1 MRVPRLLQRAPCH
14 SARPKIPGVRQ
25 LALACAM
32 ISVMALTA
40 SGLQAQSVYRIVGP
54 DGRVTFS
61 DKPSLSAVPAAKGSA
76 PDIPTTAPSA
86 SGVALPFE
94 LRRVV
99 NQFPV
104 TLYTASNCAPC
115 DQGRLLLRKRGVPF
129 AEKTVSSAEDAQAL
143 QTLSGNTS
151 LPFLTIGSQQIQ
163 GFSEQEWT
171 QYLTAA
177 AYPETSKLPASYRAP
192 AATPLVVPEQPAVAQ
207 DKPAPQA
214 PRPAEVP
221 VAPKR
226 STDNPAGIQF

>member
-1 MRVPRLLQRAPCH
+1 MCMSPLSRLGPAPIYPPTV
-14 SARPKIPGVRQ
+14 RGVRQ
-25 LALACAM
+25 LALACAWM
-32 ISVMALTA
+32 GLAVT
-40 SGLQAQSVYRIVGP
+40 GLQAQTVYRIVGA

-61 DKPSLSAVPAAKGSA
+61 DKPSVSAALAGKASAADMPVA
-76 PDIPTTAPSA
+76 APSA

-115 DQGRLLLRKRGVPF
+115 EQGRSLLLKRGVPF
-129 AEKTVSSAEDAQAL
+129 SEKTIFSALDTQAL
-143 QTLSGNTS
+143 QTLSGATS
-151 LPFLTIGSQQIQ
+151 VPLLTIGTQQIH
-163 GFSEQEWT
+163 GYSEGEWT
-171 QYLTAA
+171 QYLNIA
-177 AYPETSKLPASYRAP
+177 AYPETSKLPASYRSP
-192 AATPLVVPEQPAVAQ
+192 AATPLVPPEKPAVAQ
-207 DKPAPQA
+207 DKPAPET